1 MSNLLL
7 QFSASPYIFFLNIEI
22 LNIIGEN
29 IIVKNKLKSFIKF
42 LFFMWSKNPIS
53 ANYTQDSSSQP
64 PSLVIFTKLL
74 ND

>member
-7 QFSASPYIFFLNIEI
+7 QFSASPYIFFFLNIEI

-53 ANYTQDSSSQP
+53 ANYTKD
-64 PSLVIFTKLL
+64 
-74 ND
+74 